1 VKSHYSESMKRLTGY
16 LTISAAAAAKRVAW
30 NTVRAAMRAG
40 AIDTVFLD
48 RRPLVVVNERFHA
61 WDVNRSRQRRIRQGL
76 KRLYLGILGPRRAA
90 RERKTKSV

>member
-1 VKSHYSESMKRLTGY
+1 MKRLTGY

-48 RRPLVVVNERFHA
+48 RRPLGVNERFHA
-61 WDVNRSRQRRIRQGL
+61 WDVNRSRPRRIRQGL
-76 KRLYLGILGPRRAA
+76 KRLYLGILGPRR
-90 RERKTKSV
+90 